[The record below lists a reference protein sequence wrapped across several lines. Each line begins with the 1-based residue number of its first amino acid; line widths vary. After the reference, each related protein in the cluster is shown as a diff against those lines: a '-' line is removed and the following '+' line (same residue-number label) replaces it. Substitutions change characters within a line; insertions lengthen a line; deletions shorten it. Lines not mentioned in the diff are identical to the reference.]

1 MIKYSSDVG
10 KNGHYGEKRE
20 GKRRKLK
27 EGRENINN
35 RKSWQE
41 RERKETIFQNPSEL
55 EHLGSLTESCPYS
68 GQLFHCINL
77 EFRLSLVLNYIDIVE
92 ILLHE
97 VFCCK
102 VTQESGH
109 AFIYFVWSFLGTG
122 VSTNVI

>member
-1 MIKYSSDVG
+1 MG
-10 KNGHYGEKRE
+10 KNGHFGEKRE

-41 RERKETIFQNPSEL
+41 RELKETIFQNQSDL
-55 EHLGSLTESCPYS
+55 EHSGSLTEFFPHS

-77 EFRLSLVLNYIDIVE
+77 EFKPLVLNYFDIVE

-109 AFIYFVWSFLGTG
+109 TFINFVWSFLGTG
-122 VSTNVI
+122 ASTNVI